1 MRWTPPAIPG
11 IVKIAFDSAIG
22 VDQLSRSGLSASI
35 AIAFANKGQKTLIIS
50 TDPAHSLSDS
60 FDQDLSGGDLV
71 SLNGFDNLF
80 AMEINPQEAGGDLK
94 SFAGVEKGDEAVND
108 IMGSLSALGFDEM
121 GDLFET
127 MPPGVDEALAL
138 AKVIQF
144 LEDEKYQDF
153 KRIIFDTAPTGHTLR
168 LLSLPDFLDSFI
180 GKIYKMRVKMSNMA
194 SAFKS
199 MMGMASQRDSSLDI
213 MDNLK
218 KHVTKV
224 QELFR
229 DPIAT
234 EFMIV
239 TIPTIMAANESSR
252 LAEQLKIEG
261 INVNEVIINQIM
273 PDNIDCKYCHVRAK
287 NQNENLKF
295 MKILFEKYNIT
306 EIPFFDKE
314 VRGVEALSSMGK
326 SVFS

>member
-1 MRWTPPAIPG
+1 MDNFERRFILLG
-11 IVKIAFDSAIG
+11 GKGG
-22 VDQLSRSGLSASI
+22 VGKTSISASI
-35 AIAFANKGQKTLIIS
+35 AVTFANDGQKTLIIS

-60 FDQDLSGGDLV
+60 FDQDLSGGELV
-71 SLNGFDNLF
+71 NLDGFDNLF

-94 SFAGVEKGDEAVND
+94 SFAGVETGDEAVGD
-108 IMGSLSALGFDEM
+108 IMNTLSSLGFDEM
-121 GDLFET
+121 GDLFDT

-144 LEDEKYQDF
+144 LEDEQFQDF

-180 GKIYKMRVKMSNMA
+180 GKIYKMRIKMSNMA

-199 MMGMASQRDSSLDI
+199 MMGVASQRDPSLEI

-224 QELFR
+224 QEMFR
-229 DPIAT
+229 DPIGT

-273 PDNIDCKYCHVRAK
+273 PDNTDCKYCHVRAK

-295 MKILFEKYNIT
+295 MEILFDRYNIT

-314 VRGVEALSSMGK
+314 VRGVEALTSMGK
-326 SVFS
+326 SIFI

>member
-1 MRWTPPAIPG
+1 MNYFERRFILLG
-11 IVKIAFDSAIG
+11 GKGG
-22 VDQLSRSGLSASI
+22 VGKTSISASI
-35 AIAFANKGQKTLIIS
+35 AVTFANEGQKTLIIS

-71 SLNGFDNLF
+71 KLNGFDNLF

-94 SFAGVEKGDEAVND
+94 SLAGVEKEDEVVGD
-108 IMGSLSALGFDEM
+108 IMSSLSSMGFDEM

-168 LLSLPDFLDSFI
+168 LLSLPEFLDSFI
-180 GKIYKMRVKMSNMA
+180 GKIYKMRVKMTNIT

-199 MMGMASQRDSSLDI
+199 MMGMDSQRDTSLEI

-218 KHVTKV
+218 KHVIKV
-224 QELFR
+224 KELFK
-229 DPIAT
+229 DPIST

-252 LAEQLKIEG
+252 LAEQLKVEG

-273 PDNIDCKYCHVRAK
+273 PDNIECKYCHVRAK
-287 NQNENLKF
+287 NQNDNLKF
-295 MKILFEKYNIT
+295 MKILFDKYNIT

-314 VRGVEALSSMGK
+314 VRGVDALTSMGK
-326 SVFS
+326 TIFN

>member
-1 MRWTPPAIPG
+1 MVDKSLMDNFERKFILLG
-11 IVKIAFDSAIG
+11 GKGG
-22 VDQLSRSGLSASI
+22 VGKTSISASI
-35 AIAFANKGQKTLIIS
+35 AITFANEGQKTLIIS

-60 FDQDLSGGDLV
+60 FDQDLSGGDMV
-71 SLNGFDNLF
+71 KLNGFDNLF

-94 SFAGVEKGDEAVND
+94 LFAGVEENDEAVGD
-108 IMGSLSALGFDEM
+108 IMSSLSSLGFDEV

-180 GKIYKMRVKMSNMA
+180 GKIYKMRVKMTNIT

-199 MMGMASQRDSSLDI
+199 MMGMASQRDTSLDI

-218 KHVTKV
+218 KHVVKV
-224 QELFR
+224 KELFK
-229 DPIAT
+229 DPIST

-273 PDNIDCKYCHVRAK
+273 PDNIECKYCHVRAK
-287 NQNENLKF
+287 NQDDNLKF
-295 MKILFEKYNIT
+295 MKILFDKYNIT

-314 VRGVEALSSMGK
+314 VRGIDALTSMGK
-326 SVFS
+326 TIFN

>member
-1 MRWTPPAIPG
+1 VVNKSLMDN
-11 IVKIAFDSAIG
+11 FDRRFILLGGKGG
-22 VDQLSRSGLSASI
+22 VGKTSISASI
-35 AIAFANKGQKTLIIS
+35 AVTFANIGQKTLIIS

-71 SLNGFDNLF
+71 KLDGFDNLY

-94 SFAGVEKGDEAVND
+94 SFAGVNKDDEAVGD
-108 IMGSLSALGFDEM
+108 FMSSLSTLGFDEV

-180 GKIYKMRVKMSNMA
+180 GKIYKMRVKMSNIT

-199 MMGMASQRDSSLDI
+199 MMGMNTQRDSSLDI

-218 KHVTKV
+218 KHVIKV
-224 QELFR
+224 KELFK
-229 DPIAT
+229 DPIST

-252 LAEQLKIEG
+252 LAEHLKLEG

-273 PDNIDCKYCHVRAK
+273 PDNSECKYCSVRAK
-287 NQNENLKF
+287 NQNDNLKF
-295 MKILFEKYNIT
+295 MKILFDRYNIT

-314 VRGVEALSSMGK
+314 VRGVDALISMGK
-326 SVFS
+326 TIFN

>member
-1 MRWTPPAIPG
+1 MVDKSLMDNFERKFILLG
-11 IVKIAFDSAIG
+11 GKGG
-22 VDQLSRSGLSASI
+22 VGKTSISASI
-35 AIAFANKGQKTLIIS
+35 AITFANEGQKTLIIS

-60 FDQDLSGGDLV
+60 FDQDLSGGDMV
-71 SLNGFDNLF
+71 KLNGFDNLF

-94 SFAGVEKGDEAVND
+94 LFAGVEENDEVVGD
-108 IMGSLSALGFDEM
+108 IMSSLSSLGFDEV

-153 KRIIFDTAPTGHTLR
+153 KRIIFDTVPTGHTLR

-180 GKIYKMRVKMSNMA
+180 GKIYKMRVKMTNIT

-199 MMGMASQRDSSLDI
+199 MMGMASQRDTSLDI

-218 KHVTKV
+218 KHVVKV
-224 QELFR
+224 KELFK
-229 DPIAT
+229 DPIST

-273 PDNIDCKYCHVRAK
+273 PDNIECKYCHVRAK
-287 NQNENLKF
+287 NQDDNLKF
-295 MKILFEKYNIT
+295 LKILFDKYNIT

-314 VRGVEALSSMGK
+314 VRGVDALTSMGK
-326 SVFS
+326 TIFN